1 MKLIKKIA
9 TIMLSVMMVL
19 GMASVVNA
27 DGTESG
33 TSTVNTGKITINK
46 AIAGQT
52 YRIYKILELG
62 VMIQPLKTM
71 PIKQH
76 LHGNLL

>member
-46 AIAGQT
+46 AIAG
-52 YRIYKILELG
+52 
-62 VMIQPLKTM
+62 
-71 PIKQH
+71 
-76 LHGNLL
+76 

>member
-46 AIAGQT
+46 AIAGHIGFI
-52 YRIYKILELG
+52 RFWNWR